1 MYRRAVYCSPMGQ
14 DADDPQSK
22 LAPKTITDRFDGL
35 AVGDT
40 FTVNGHDRAFEV
52 VDTSTYSVVAEDADG
67 HRVTV
72 AQNLQ
77 TGGWSISE
85 EVYHV
90 DVTGEAD

>member
-1 MYRRAVYCSPMGQ
+1 MCRRTVYRLPMGRN
-14 DADDPQSK
+14 ADDPRST

-35 AVGDT
+35 TVGDS
-40 FTVNGHDRAFEV
+40 FTVNGHDRLFEV

-85 EVYHV
+85 DVHRVEVV
-90 DVTGEAD
+90 ETPD